1 MNKVF
6 NTVLWVILFILLLPS
21 SLAIASWNSLPGS
34 RLFTT
39 KLFME
44 QALVFLIPST
54 QVKGDL
60 QIAYTERRFSEAK
73 RLLSDKTS
81 VQGLSYLDSQVD
93 VTKDQIL
100 KAKDPV
106 VKQQL
111 AQKYVAKLREVNTQ
125 LEEQKQIAQSAL
137 APAVSTATPTP
148 VPTRTPTPTPA
159 TPTRETTAPR
169 LSTPTPTSTPM
180 PTPTPFIPPPS
191 AAPSTNDVVSQIDQT
206 QDKIDKVIH
215 DIEKETE
222 EHENRG
228 RNENRG
234 RGSERD

>member
-6 NTVLWVILFILLLPS
+6 NTVLWVVLFILLLPS

-34 RLFTT
+34 RLFAT

-44 QALVFLIPST
+44 QALVFVIPSA

-73 RLLSDKTS
+73 RLLSDQSS
-81 VQGLSYLDSQVD
+81 VQGLSYLDNQVD

-100 KAKDPV
+100 NAKDPV

-125 LEEQKQIAQSAL
+125 LEEQKQIAQSA
-137 APAVSTATPTP
+137 PGQAVSTPTPTFTPIPTPTP
-148 VPTRTPTPTPA
+148 VPTHGETPVA
-159 TPTRETTAPR
+159 TPTLP
-169 LSTPTPTSTPM
+169 
-180 PTPTPFIPPPS
+180 PTPTPFVPLPPPPT
-191 AAPSTNDVVSQIDQT
+191 APGNNDVVSQIDRSQE
-206 QDKIDKVIH
+206 KIDKVIR

-222 EHENRG
+222 DHGNRG
-228 RNENRG
+228 GNDNRG
-234 RGSERD
+234 KGNGRD